1 MGVSPNNSMVVGCC
15 FFMLLIGVLATFY
28 PWLHNKSCF
37 MWEEGTGTTS
47 SPNKVYIARL
57 FFCKFFKKKFS
68 AILKTIFH
76 IIEFAFCGILK
87 LETQKKT
94 H

>member
-28 PWLHNKSCF
+28 PWLDNKSCF
-37 MWEEGTGTTS
+37 MWEEGTCTNSS

-57 FFCKFFKKKFS
+57 FFCEKKHLKVFCNRQNNFS
-68 AILKTIFH
+68 H
-76 IIEFAFCGILK
+76 
-87 LETQKKT
+87 